1 MSQTTTDNTKP
12 ASPLWQNWSQNL
24 FYQGDNYYYTPRTR
38 AELQAIVTNA
48 AAQGKQLR
56 VSGQRHSQT
65 PLVASSETP
74 ASKFIIV
81 DLSCYAD
88 LGRDGEQRMQ
98 ISSDGKSVTV
108 NTGVREDEL
117 DAFLT
122 QNKLMLET
130 VTAGGFFSLG
140 GMTAVD
146 VHGATVQA
154 PIFAETVTAFAIMGP
169 SGNVNTIDANTPK
182 IGAWSPLQFARV
194 SLGALGVVTAVTISV
209 LPRPFA
215 NCLTSGINDYVWE
228 NAANFGAGLSAL
240 LASKSRVETF
250 FNPYALTGTSNFTA
264 AWWNVESGSGA
275 APTPEPAPN
284 ACELAQKDE
293 FGAPYLPFGEDLA
306 EDAAIYAQTFDA
318 PIVGTAA
325 AAMITSAAISVI
337 KGEVK
342 AAGQKNS
349 DLWLGD
355 AARVIFMS
363 YFIELPDLG
372 AESLSKVWGA
382 LKSVSD
388 KVNKSSNFH
397 IAAPMEFRFIKGGNT
412 AMAGTYTSN
421 ADVYF
426 VNLDLIAFV
435 AVHDDTKGNK
445 NGLDYPTKLLNFF
458 AEIESEWIT
467 LGGWPHNGKM
477 YGFYDPTTGPAAA
490 TQPFNP
496 AFIKQL
502 RNRRQER
509 VQAFDDYRQSCDP
522 TGMFVNPY
530 VAKLLGE

>member
-1 MSQTTTDNTKP
+1 MPQTTTENTQPTSP
-12 ASPLWQNWSQNL
+12 AWQNWSQNL
-24 FYQGDNYYYTPRTR
+24 FYQGDNYYYTPRTH
-38 AELQAIVTNA
+38 AELQAIVTTA
-48 AAQGKQLR
+48 AAQKKQLR
-56 VSGQRHSQT
+56 ISGQRHSQT

-74 ASKFIIV
+74 ASGIIIV

-88 LGRDGEQRMQ
+88 LGSNGDQRMQ
-98 ISSDGKSVTV
+98 LGDDGKSVIV

-117 DAFLT
+117 DTFLT

-154 PIFAETVTAFAIMGP
+154 PIFAETVTGFAIMGP
-169 SGNVNTIDANTPK
+169 DGTVSTIDANTPK
-182 IGAWSPLQFARV
+182 VGAWSPLQFARV
-194 SLGALGVVTAVTISV
+194 SLGALGVVTAVTIKV

-228 NAANFGAGLSAL
+228 NAANFGAGLAAL

-250 FNPYALTGTSNFTA
+250 FNPYALTGTNNFTA
-264 AWWNVESGSGA
+264 AWWNVESGSGE
-275 APTPEPAPN
+275 APAPEPAAD
-284 ACELAQKDE
+284 ACQLAQKNE
-293 FGAPYLPFGEDLA
+293 FGAPYLPYAEKIA
-306 EDAAIYAQTFDA
+306 EDAAIYAQSFDA

-325 AAMITSAAISVI
+325 AAMITSTAISVI

-342 AAGQKNS
+342 KAAQKNS
-349 DLWLGD
+349 DLWLNE
-355 AARVIFMS
+355 AARVVFMS

-372 AESLSKVWGA
+372 AESLSTVWGA
-382 LKSVSD
+382 LKSISD

-421 ADVYF
+421 ADAYF

-435 AVHDDTKGNK
+435 AVHEDNS
-445 NGLDYPTKLLNFF
+445 GLDYPTKLLNFF
-458 AEIESEWIT
+458 AEVESEWVA

-477 YGFYDPTTGPAAA
+477 YGFYDPATGPGTG

-496 AFIKQL
+496 AFLKQL
-502 RNRRQER
+502 RSRRTER
-509 VQAFDDYRQSCDP
+509 VQAFDDYRKSRDP
-522 TGMFVNPY
+522 AGMFLNAY
-530 VAKLLGE
+530 VGRLLGE

>member
-1 MSQTTTDNTKP
+1 MPQTSTDNTQPTSP
-12 ASPLWQNWSQNL
+12 AWQNWSQNL
-24 FYQGDNYYYTPRTR
+24 FYQGDNYYYSPSTR
-38 AELQAIVTNA
+38 EELQAIVTSA
-48 AAQGKQLR
+48 AAQNKRLR

-65 PLVASSETP
+65 PLVASTEAPS
-74 ASKFIIV
+74 SKFIIV

-88 LGRDGEQRMQ
+88 LGSEGDQRMQ
-98 ISSDGKSVTV
+98 LSSDGKSVTV

-154 PIFAETVTAFAIMGP
+154 PIFAETVTAFAIMGAN
-169 SGNVNTIDANTPK
+169 GIVTTIDASTPK
-182 IGAWSPLQFARV
+182 VGAWSPLQFARV
-194 SLGALGVVTAVTISV
+194 SLGALGVVIAVTIKV

-250 FNPYALTGTSNFTA
+250 FNPYAMTGTNNFMA
-264 AWWNVESGSGA
+264 AWWNVDNGSGA
-275 APTPEPAPN
+275 APVPDPAAD
-284 ACELAQKDE
+284 ACQLAQKNE
-293 FGAPYLPFGEDLA
+293 FGAPYLPYAAKIA
-306 EDAAIYAQTFDA
+306 EDAAIYAQSFDA

-325 AAMITSAAISVI
+325 AAMITSTAISVI

-342 AAGQKNS
+342 AAAQKNS
-349 DLWLGD
+349 DLWLSE

-372 AESLSKVWGA
+372 AESLSTVWGA
-382 LKSVSD
+382 LTSVSD

-412 AMAGTYTSN
+412 AMAGTYSSN
-421 ADVYF
+421 ADAYF

-435 AVHDDTKGNK
+435 AVHEDKS
-445 NGLDYPTKLLNFF
+445 GLDYPTKLLNFF
-458 AEIESEWIT
+458 ADIESEWVA

-477 YGFYDPTTGPAAA
+477 YGFYDPVASPGKGTL
-490 TQPFNP
+490 PFNP
-496 AFIKQL
+496 AFISQL
-502 RNRRQER
+502 HSRRKER
-509 VQAFDDYRQSCDP
+509 VQAFDGYRQSCDP
-522 TGMFVNPY
+522 SGMFLNPY
-530 VAKLLGE
+530 VARLVGK

>member
-1 MSQTTTDNTKP
+1 MPQISTDNTKP

-38 AELQAIVTNA
+38 AELQAIVSTT
-48 AAQGKQLR
+48 AAQNKQLR

-74 ASKFIIV
+74 ASGVVIL

-88 LGRDGEQRMQ
+88 LGREGDQRIQ

-169 SGNVNTIDANTPK
+169 SGIVNTIDASTPK
-182 IGAWSPLQFARV
+182 VGAWSPLQFARV
-194 SLGALGVVTAVTISV
+194 SLGSLGIVTAVTISV

-215 NCLTSGINDYVWE
+215 NCLAAGISDFVWE

-250 FNPYALTGTSNFTA
+250 FNPYAMTGTNNFTA

-275 APTPEPAPN
+275 VPVAESTAEPTTD
-284 ACELAQKDE
+284 ACQLAQKDE
-293 FGAPYLPFGEDLA
+293 FGAPYLPYAEKIA
-306 EDAAIYAQTFDA
+306 EDAAIYAQSFDA

-325 AAMITSAAISVI
+325 AAMITSTAISVI

-342 AAGQKNS
+342 KAAQKNS
-349 DLWLGD
+349 DLWLNE

-372 AESLSKVWGA
+372 AESLTTVWGA

-421 ADVYF
+421 AEAYF

-435 AVHDDTKGNK
+435 AVHEDNS
-445 NGLDYPTKLLNFF
+445 GLDYPTKLLNFF
-458 AEIESEWIT
+458 AEVESEWVA

-477 YGFYDPTTGPAAA
+477 YGFYDPATGPGTG

-496 AFIKQL
+496 AFLKQL
-502 RNRRQER
+502 RSRRAER

-522 TGMFVNPY
+522 TGMFVNAY
-530 VAKLLGE
+530 VARLVGE